1 MDNVT
6 VTAKE
11 IRVELDERYQKDLNA
26 VLQTEEGRRVF
37 SYLLMDCGLYESF
50 PQGNSK
56 DIFMQGRRAV
66 AVALLHAAQSIWFPQ
81 RTSGLLLTQ
90 MAEREYTAL
99 KFDIHDKL
107 QERKKRAQNHTEP
120 R

>member
-1 MDNVT
+1 MDDV
-6 VTAKE
+6 KF
-11 IRVELDERYQKDLNA
+11 IRAELDKQYQKDLNA
-26 VLQTEEGRRVF
+26 VLKTEAGRRVF
-37 SYLLMDCGLYESF
+37 SYLLMDCGLYESL

-66 AVALLHAAQSIWFPQ
+66 AVALLYAAQSIGFPK
-81 RTSGLLLTQ
+81 RTSGLELTQ

-99 KFDIHDKL
+99 KFEIHDQL
-107 QERKKRAQNHTEP
+107 QERRKRAQNDTET

>member
-1 MDNVT
+1 MDNV
-6 VTAKE
+6 VVSPKE
-11 IRVELDERYQKDLNA
+11 IRSELDARYQKDLDA
-26 VLQTEEGRRVF
+26 VLKTEEGRRVF

-66 AVALLHAAQSIWFPQ
+66 AVALLHAAQSIWFPK
-81 RTSGLLLTQ
+81 RTSGLELTQ

-99 KFDIHDKL
+99 KFEIHDML
-107 QERKKRAQNHTEP
+107 QERKKRAQNHTES